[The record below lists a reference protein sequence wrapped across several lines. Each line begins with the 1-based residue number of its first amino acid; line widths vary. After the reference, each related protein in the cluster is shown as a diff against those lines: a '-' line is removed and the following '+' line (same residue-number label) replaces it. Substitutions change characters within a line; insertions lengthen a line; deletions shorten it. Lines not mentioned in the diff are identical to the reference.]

1 MSGYH
6 KVITLFLRSITNWS
20 TIFVM
25 GRDTGM
31 SFYDDIGVS
40 RAFWVTERGHCKAL
54 TLQETAALPVDGR
67 MELSQF
73 PIENCRD
80 VLVDSR
86 NGVSTMIWDARKT
99 RRETVDH
106 SFELA
111 KQVGPADRFRFH
123 TLMDAWLTTDFDSRE
138 RAERQLD
145 WFETYKEIILAPQ
158 TTVCEKSIGDMS
170 KESAFLSAAFAAW
183 RDAAKGGDPNLLMSI
198 VNHALLYE
206 LVEQGGPMDL
216 VYPGQ
221 LHPICFFYGSEWLRR
236 TVTMA
241 QLQKITDNRYEERVT
256 GVYDDVI
263 ASREPRYDHINAFI
277 RIKDGLP
284 RWARYRRL
292 LLPWPA
298 YGKARAIYCLAEQ
311 NNQIDIPFLFAA

>member
-1 MSGYH
+1 
-6 KVITLFLRSITNWS
+6 
-20 TIFVM
+20 
-25 GRDTGM
+25 M
-31 SFYDDIGVS
+31 SFFNDVDGNH
-40 RAFWVTERGHCKAL
+40 AFWVTERGHCKAL
-54 TLQETAALPVDGR
+54 TPQEAACLPVDGR
-67 MELSQF
+67 MELSHL
-73 PIENCRD
+73 PIKDCRD
-80 VLVDSR
+80 VLVDRR

-99 RRETVDH
+99 RRDTVDH

-111 KQVGPADRFRFH
+111 RRIGPADTIRFH
-123 TLMDAWLTTDFDSRE
+123 TLMDAWLTTDFDNQK
-138 RAERQLD
+138 RAERQID
-145 WFETYKEIILAPQ
+145 WFDTHKEVLLVPQ
-158 TTVCEKSIGDMS
+158 TIVFEKDIGDMHS
-170 KESAFLSAAFAAW
+170 ESAFLSAAFSAW

-206 LVEQGGPMDL
+206 LVEPGGPMDL

-221 LHPICFFYGSEWLRR
+221 AHPICFFYGREWLRR
-236 TVTMA
+236 TVTMS

-263 ASREPRYDHINAFI
+263 ASKEPRYDHINAFI
-277 RIKDGLP
+277 RIRDGLP

-311 NNQIDIPFLFAA
+311 NNQIDIPFLLAA